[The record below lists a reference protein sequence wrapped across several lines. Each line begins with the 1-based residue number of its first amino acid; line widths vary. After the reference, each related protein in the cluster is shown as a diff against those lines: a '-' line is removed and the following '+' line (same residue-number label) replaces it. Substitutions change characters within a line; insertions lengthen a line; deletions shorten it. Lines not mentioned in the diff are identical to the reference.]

1 VQSNLVI
8 AVLGFTVLVAAL
20 GDGLARF
27 RLVRREASVPADADG
42 KHGSQHDD
50 AGERAEVNV

>member
-27 RLVRREASVPADADG
+27 RLVRREASVPADAGG
-42 KHGSQHDD
+42 KHGSQLDD